1 MKKICNTVT
10 DKSDK
15 VKVNNYEKIQYFIWI
30 FNISWALFN
39 CLRALLFKR

>member
-15 VKVNNYEKIQYFIWI
+15 VKANYYEKLQYSIWI
-30 FNISWALFN
+30 FNTPWALLN
-39 CLRALLFKR
+39 CL